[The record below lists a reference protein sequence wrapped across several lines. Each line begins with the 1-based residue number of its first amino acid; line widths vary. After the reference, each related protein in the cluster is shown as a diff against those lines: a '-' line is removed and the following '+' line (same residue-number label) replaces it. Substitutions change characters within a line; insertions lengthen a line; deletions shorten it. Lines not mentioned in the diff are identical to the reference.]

1 MDKSRFD
8 LLEIQL
14 ADLKILLSES
24 EQSLLSGDFFEAP
37 TKLEVLV
44 KNLCDELP
52 KLPSKD
58 AKRLGDQLPNLI
70 KSMDAITILIKKS
83 LDRNNTNN
91 QELIKKA
98 KKAYKTSKVHKSKG

>member
-14 ADLKILLSES
+14 ADLKILLSDS

-44 KNLCDELP
+44 KNLCEELP
-52 KLPSKD
+52 KLPSED
-58 AKRLGDQLPNLI
+58 AKRLGEQLPSLI
-70 KSMDAITILIKKS
+70 KSLDAITIMVKRS
-83 LDRNNTNN
+83 LDRNHTNN
-91 QELIKKA
+91 QEFIKKA
-98 KKAYKTSKVHKSKG
+98 KKAYKTTTIYKSKV

>member
-24 EQSLLSGDFFEAP
+24 EQNLLSGDFFEAP

-58 AKRLGDQLPNLI
+58 AKRLGKQLPSLI
-70 KSMDAITILIKKS
+70 KSLDAITIMVKKS
-83 LDRNNTNN
+83 VGRNYTNN

-98 KKAYKTSKVHKSKG
+98 KKAYKTTTIYKSKV

>member
-24 EQSLLSGDFFEAP
+24 EQNLLSGDFFEAP

-52 KLPSKD
+52 NLPSKD
-58 AKRLGDQLPNLI
+58 AKRLGKQLPSLI
-70 KSMDAITILIKKS
+70 KSLDAITIMVKKS
-83 LDRNNTNN
+83 VGRNYTNN

-98 KKAYKTSKVHKSKG
+98 KKAYKTTTIYKSKV

>member
-58 AKRLGDQLPNLI
+58 AKRLGEQLPSLI
-70 KSMDAITILIKKS
+70 QSLDTITIMVKKS
-83 LDRNNTNN
+83 AGRNYTNN
-91 QELIKKA
+91 RELIKKA
-98 KKAYKTSKVHKSKG
+98 KKAYKTTTIYKSKV